1 MEVPVTEYGHRKKEV
16 VFVVL
21 LYFMKLE
28 VCFCLQ
34 IGTTNNYS
42 IVYNYLQ
49 LMQILLAFTE
59 SKVSKVE
66 VTHHGGDSGIQE
78 EA

>member
-1 MEVPVTEYGHRKKEV
+1 MDSSFYTYFQILLRFELSRRKEV

-49 LMQILLAFTE
+49 LM
-59 SKVSKVE
+59 
-66 VTHHGGDSGIQE
+66 
-78 EA
+78 